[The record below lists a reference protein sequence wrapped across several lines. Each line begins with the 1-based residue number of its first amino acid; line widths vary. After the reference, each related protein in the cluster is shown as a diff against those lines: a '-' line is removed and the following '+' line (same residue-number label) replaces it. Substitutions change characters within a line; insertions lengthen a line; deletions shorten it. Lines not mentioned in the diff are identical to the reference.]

1 MLKSLQVSIQQALT
15 QYLGIILKSDSH
27 VSENFYQIEIFLG
40 LVRKNT
46 MICLVLKIENKW
58 ILKLQI
64 LFSWKKGW
72 FKKQTVPDFD
82 VSY

>member
-46 MICLVLKIENKW
+46 MICLVLKIENK
-58 ILKLQI
+58 
-64 LFSWKKGW
+64 
-72 FKKQTVPDFD
+72 
-82 VSY
+82 